1 MYNVKYFP
9 NGDPE
14 LLLEV
19 AAGLY
24 ETYEYP
30 RLEFDKRTYLERM
43 FLLTSDAMYMCFD
56 GDTPIGGITVS
67 DEMYDSHFNGTGR
80 HITSFVVLPRK
91 DSRKVVATLLR
102 EFRMSLYRGGES
114 SWYSTTHRRD
124 LYTLTT
130 RYWRVKNEECK

>member
-1 MYNVKYFP
+1 MYSVRYFP
-9 NGDPE
+9 NGNPE

-30 RLEFDKRTYLERM
+30 RLEFDKRTYLERVYKNS
-43 FLLTSDAMYMCFD
+43 FEDAMYMCFD

-67 DEMYDSHFNGTGR
+67 PEVYDVHFNGTGK
-80 HITSFVVLPRK
+80 HITNFVVLPRA
-91 DSRKVVATLLR
+91 DSRRVVALLLK
-102 EFRMSLYRGGES
+102 EFRVALYREGES

-124 LYTLTT
+124 FYTLST
-130 RYWRVKNEECK
+130 RYWRL